1 MAVMATQREI
11 DKQSMQD
18 LHHADPATVEYFRK
32 IVVYLR
38 YDDGLQE
45 ELTEVDQIVQM
56 ELNVVQRSLE
66 AEDQVGALRFQHQS
80 WVGMVSLCCWPP

>member
-1 MAVMATQREI
+1 MDE
-11 DKQSMQD
+11 QSMQD

-32 IVVYLR
+32 IAAGLR

-56 ELNVVQRSLE
+56 EPKLVRHSPE
-66 AEDQVGALRFQHQS
+66 PEE
-80 WVGMVSLCCWPP
+80 

>member
-1 MAVMATQREI
+1 MATQREM

-32 IVVYLR
+32 IVACLR

-45 ELTEVDQIVQM
+45 ELMEVDQIVQM
-56 ELNVVQRSLE
+56 ELNVVQRSPE
-66 AEDQVGALRFQHQS
+66 PEGQVGALRFRRQS
-80 WVGMVSLCCWPP
+80 WVGMVSLCCCLP

>member
-1 MAVMATQREI
+1 
-11 DKQSMQD
+11 MQD

-32 IVVYLR
+32 IVVCLR

-56 ELNVVQRSLE
+56 ELNVVQCLPE
-66 AEDQVGALRFQHQS
+66 PEGQVGALRFRCQS
-80 WVGMVSLCCWPP
+80 WVGMVSLCCCLP

>member
-1 MAVMATQREI
+1 MATQREI
-11 DKQSMQD
+11 DKRSMQD
-18 LHHADPATVEYFRK
+18 LHHADPATVEYLRK
-32 IVVYLR
+32 IVVCLR

-45 ELTEVDQIVQM
+45 ELTEVDQIVIM

>member
-1 MAVMATQREI
+1 
-11 DKQSMQD
+11 MQD

-32 IVVYLR
+32 IAACLR

-56 ELNVVQRSLE
+56 EPKLVRHSPE
-66 AEDQVGALRFQHQS
+66 PEE
-80 WVGMVSLCCWPP
+80 